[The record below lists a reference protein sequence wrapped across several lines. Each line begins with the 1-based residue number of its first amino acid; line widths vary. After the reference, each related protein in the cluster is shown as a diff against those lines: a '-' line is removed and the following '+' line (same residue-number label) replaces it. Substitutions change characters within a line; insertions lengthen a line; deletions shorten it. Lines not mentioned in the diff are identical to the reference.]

1 MCYYLHNTKGLTN
14 LHWVQEPPIK
24 APIDVSAMPLETP
37 TPDREIEPVLPAT
50 PVTPSTSKTVT
61 TPATG
66 IKIIGRTGPPAD
78 GKTRTTLHKRES
90 HDLAKS
96 IPPAHVMI
104 PLLPLTDTEII
115 VYLFN
120 SISRPAVTARLYARQ
135 WGPATISR
143 TLNEHREV
151 RPPYLRNTCS
161 VKCNTSLKLGR
172 QRHGPRWEADYK
184 AILSVVDD
192 FKATD
197 MIRQDDDEATVDY
210 ELRLLCVNLK
220 KHPTGDARGI
230 FTRCVEYCHET
241 QATYTLA
248 NAHELAA
255 DLVDGKTPD
264 LPEFK
269 SASSTPNDN
278 KSISSTSDKTDSASS
293 TPNNTNS
300 ASTRKRKRDDKD
312 DVDESENDSDS
323 ENGDCDDESESDD
336 VKPSTPT
343 PVKNRGADDLAAAY
357 RNT

>member
-14 LHWVQEPPIK
+14 LHWVQVPPIK
-24 APIDVSAMPLETP
+24 APVDVSAMPLETP

-78 GKTRTTLHKRES
+78 GKTRTTLQKRES

-96 IPPAHVMI
+96 IPPAHVTI

-255 DLVDGKTPD
+255 DLVGGKTPD
-264 LPEFK
+264 LPESK
-269 SASSTPNDN
+269 SASSTPDDT
-278 KSISSTSDKTDSASS
+278 KFTSPTSDRTDSASS
-293 TPNNTNS
+293 TPNNSDS
-300 ASTRKRKRDDKD
+300 APTRKRKRDDKD
-312 DVDESENDSDS
+312 DVDESENDSNS
-323 ENGDCDDESESDD
+323 KNGACDDESEPDD

-343 PVKNRGADDLAAAY
+343 PVKTHGADDLAAAY
-357 RNT
+357 RDT